1 VARKTLLAAGST
13 ALACAVPF
21 VLVGG
26 APTWAMLAAALV
38 ARGAAN
44 VAASLTWIVTPEG
57 YNVEVRATG
66 HSWGNL
72 LARAGALATT
82 YWGGAAVPE
91 PLKVGSYVAVAAT
104 MAAVAAAMPEG
115 VMKGSRPEREEEAR
129 EKARDG
135 GEYGAME
142 SS

>member
-1 VARKTLLAAGST
+1 
-13 ALACAVPF
+13 
-21 VLVGG
+21 
-26 APTWAMLAAALV
+26 MLAAALV

-66 HSWGNL
+66 HAWGNL

-82 YWGGAAVPE
+82 YWGGAAVAE
-91 PLKVGSYVAVAAT
+91 QVKVGSYVAVAAT

-115 VMKGSRPEREEEAR
+115 VMKGSRPEKAAGLFTDSRSSAR
-129 EKARDG
+129 ENEPGRRG
-135 GEYGAME
+135 GTYGAARIE
-142 SS
+142 P

>member
-1 VARKTLLAAGST
+1 VPVVLAAD
-13 ALACAVPF
+13 
-21 VLVGG
+21 
-26 APTWAMLAAALV
+26 APTWALLAAALV

-66 HSWGNL
+66 HAWGNL

-82 YWGGAAVPE
+82 YWGGAAIAE
-91 PLKVGSYVAVAAT
+91 PVKVGSYVAVAAT

-115 VMKGSRPEREEEAR
+115 VMKGSRPEKAGLFTDEAR
-129 EKARDG
+129 ENEPGRRG
-135 GEYGAME
+135 GTYGAARIE
-142 SS
+142 P